1 MTVLVSDDHPSSG
14 VDPEH
19 LRRLAAAVLAAEGFP
34 PEAEVSITLVADDEM
49 ASWNARALGKF
60 GPTDVLSFPVEAL
73 RPGEV
78 PVPVLNGPPLLIGDV
93 VIAPDYVRRQAGE
106 QGSDADDEIA
116 LMVAH
121 GVLHL
126 LGYDHQ
132 DDSEAEVMETRE
144 REILATEGRT
154 RPC

>member
-1 MTVLVSDDHPSSG
+1 MTVLVSDEHPSSG

-19 LRRLAAAVLAAEGFP
+19 LRRLAEAVLSAEGFP
-34 PEAEVSITLVADDEM
+34 AEAEVSITLVGDDEM
-49 ASWNARALGKF
+49 ASWNFRALGKS

-78 PVPVLNGPPLLIGDV
+78 PTPIPNGLPLLIRDV
-93 VIAPDYVRRQAGE
+93 VIAPDYVRRQADD

-132 DDSEAEVMETRE
+132 NDPEAEVMEARE

-154 RPC
+154 RPW